1 MKGHHCHVRKKKLS
15 SINIYPWN
23 HCYGDM
29 WKIVFYLDIYKKNIH
44 RTASFNKNK
53 RFGNI
58 KLVSFR
64 HFLSTFLNEARKS
77 SGHVCVDIVSAIL
90 LLYLEL
96 VWRCGI
102 CACYELTEILFYVTL
117 SIHKICM
124 TIPKSNQNL
133 WIVRQE
139 KGQKNTTTKHWSA
152 NQYPRKIEQN
162 ELWWIQMLRKY
173 EQFLF
178 H

>member
-1 MKGHHCHVRKKKLS
+1 MKGHHCHVRKKSLVLS
-15 SINIYPWN
+15 TSTLEITATVICERSYFTQIY
-23 HCYGDM
+23 
-29 WKIVFYLDIYKKNIH
+29 IKKNIH

-64 HFLSTFLNEARKS
+64 HFLSTFLHQARKS

-133 WIVRQE
+133 
-139 KGQKNTTTKHWSA
+139 
-152 NQYPRKIEQN
+152 
-162 ELWWIQMLRKY
+162 
-173 EQFLF
+173 
-178 H
+178 